1 MKQCKP
7 SFKEWIISFAN
18 TNTEFGDLAYDVQ
31 SDNTFPDCSEKEIL
45 MDYIMSRTFDYRIH
59 NMYLKAIDLYLDEL

>member
-1 MKQCKP
+1 METHKP
-7 SFKEWIISFAN
+7 TFKKWLIALAN
-18 TNTEFGDLAYDVQ
+18 TNKEFRDLAYDVQ